1 MDYYKL
7 TDIII
12 KVVSLCFKLYD
23 METLKKFWGE
33 YRWGVTC
40 AFTTALLVAE
50 QDRLLTAAFFT
61 LATSVALFIFDK
73 MYKS

>member
-1 MDYYKL
+1 
-7 TDIII
+7 
-12 KVVSLCFKLYD
+12 

-50 QDRLLTAAFFT
+50 QDRLLTAAFFA
-61 LATSVALFIFDK
+61 LATSVALFVFDK

>member
-12 KVVSLCFKLYD
+12 KVVSLYLKLYD
-23 METLKKFWGE
+23 METLKKFWSE

-40 AFTTALLVAE
+40 SFLTALLVAE
-50 QDRLLTAAFFT
+50 QDAILTAAFFA
-61 LATSVALFIFDK
+61 LASSVALFIFDK
-73 MYKS
+73 MYKF